1 MLRVSRLTDYGTMI
15 LGCLAQAEGRSLS
28 AKKIAAATRLRLP
41 TAQKL
46 LKQSWRG
53 AAWCAPSAAHLG
65 GYRLARAARDINAVE
80 ILEALEGPMALT
92 ECSHAEGLCELES
105 FCTVGGAW
113 RQINHAIRG
122 ALTEVT
128 LADLRRSAPGFRT
141 RTLSADLSARMGR

>member
-15 LGCLAQAEGRSLS
+15 LGCLAEVEGRSLS
-28 AKKIAAATRLRLP
+28 AKRIAAANGLRLP

-46 LKQSWRG
+46 LKQLAGSGLVRSERG
-53 AAWCAPSAAHLG
+53 ALG
-65 GYRLARAARDINAVE
+65 GYRLARAATKITAVE

-92 ECSHAEGLCELES
+92 ECSDSEGQCELES

-113 RQINHAIRG
+113 KQINRAIRG

-128 LADLRRSAPGFRT
+128 LADLRQSAPDFRT
-141 RTLSADLSARMGR
+141 RRLSADLNARMGR

>member
-28 AKKIAAATRLRLP
+28 AKKIAAATHLRLP

-46 LKQSWRG
+46 LKQLAGRGLVRSERG
-53 AAWCAPSAAHLG
+53 ALG

-92 ECSHAEGLCELES
+92 ACSHAESQCELES

-113 RQINHAIRG
+113 RQINRAIRG

-128 LADLRRSAPGFRT
+128 LSDLRRSAPGFRA

>member
-46 LKQSWRG
+46 LKQLANRGLVRSERG
-53 AAWCAPSAAHLG
+53 ALG
-65 GYRLARAARDINAVE
+65 GYQLARVPHDINAAE

-92 ECSHAEGLCELES
+92 ECSHAEGQCELES

-113 RQINHAIRG
+113 RQINRAIRG

-128 LADLRRSAPGFRT
+128 LADLRRSAPGFRAH
-141 RTLSADLSARMGR
+141 TLSADLNARMGR

>member
-15 LGCLAQAEGRSLS
+15 LGCLAQSEGRSLS
-28 AKKIAAATRLRLP
+28 ARKIAAATGLRLP

-46 LKQSWRG
+46 LKQLAGRRLVRSERG
-53 AAWCAPSAAHLG
+53 ALG
-65 GYRLARAARDINAVE
+65 GYRLARAARDISAVE

-92 ECSHAEGLCELES
+92 ECCHAEGQCELES

-113 RQINHAIRG
+113 QQISHAIRG

-141 RTLSADLSARMGR
+141 RRLSADLSARMGR